1 MQAAEFL
8 CGKTKI
14 AMGPGQKE
22 ESCVSLELQTA
33 LCWLRVFIVQGTLNS
48 EWIPQPKLSS
58 EKGGS
63 AQQEGLGEGAIEVK

>member
-48 EWIPQPKLSS
+48 E
-58 EKGGS
+58 
-63 AQQEGLGEGAIEVK
+63 